1 MGYDPEHPTGQE
13 HYGISSRQ
21 IQDSSKRFSRSRSHE
36 ISPRTHSRERR
47 VHEASKGLESRQD
60 DGKILQQGSVKR
72 RSRTARSKSRSHERS
87 RNQVYY
93 KKNDTTTRNNEK
105 MLLDEKRLIERRKY
119 EEDRL
124 KQVKEREDQIARD
137 LFIRQENLKRKTEIE
152 ERRLKAIEEERW
164 RKEQNLYKGNDS
176 RNKRRDGEHHRYELS
191 ERSNYQHEV
200 ESSRRS
206 SSLRSAMSNISSEQ
220 LRSRYSRSRSRSN
233 VSFSHEHGHDRVVK
247 DVPLSPSPEMSNVR
261 KPVFSR
267 SRSPSRSSRKIFER
281 VGPSVPLK
289 DRLGY
294 RPICKYCG
302 EKEHR
307 SLNERRKKCI
317 AYGNKCGNCG
327 KMNHL
332 RRMCRQSNIEVVT
345 SDEDVVN
352 NNKMNRDIFTTVDQ
366 IGYTEVSSKEI
377 EVTESKKSPVDLS
390 KVVIKRRSK

>member
-1 MGYDPEHPTGQE
+1 MG
-13 HYGISSRQ
+13 
-21 IQDSSKRFSRSRSHE
+21 
-36 ISPRTHSRERR
+36 
-47 VHEASKGLESRQD
+47 
-60 DGKILQQGSVKR
+60 
-72 RSRTARSKSRSHERS
+72 
-87 RNQVYY
+87 
-93 KKNDTTTRNNEK
+93 
-105 MLLDEKRLIERRKY
+105 
-119 EEDRL
+119 
-124 KQVKEREDQIARD
+124 KQVKDREDQLARDEKKFEEMEKLRVIKEEEKRVKAIEEERLKRERD

-164 RKEQNLYKGNDS
+164 RKEQNLYKGKDS
-176 RNKRRDGEHHRYELS
+176 RNRRDGEHHRYELS

-206 SSLRSAMSNISSEQ
+206 SSLRSEMSNISSEQ

-247 DVPLSPSPEMSNVR
+247 DVTLSPSPEMSYVR

-366 IGYTEVSSKEI
+366 IGYTEVSSRDI